1 MSAPQKKLTFM
12 ELTMATILNMV
23 GSSIILMP
31 TKLAEVGTMSI
42 FAWIVTIIG
51 STSVAYVFARCG
63 TLCRNNASGLG
74 GYSQYAFGRSGS
86 FLANYTYGVSLLIAN
101 LSIAVSVVGYGAMI
115 FDAQLSALEI
125 GFYSMALIW
134 LCTVINFP
142 GVRATG
148 RVSLFFAWSLIIPI
162 LFLCTAGWFWF
173 SADRFVAA
181 WNPHNMSYF
190 EGISTSL
197 SMTLWGFLGLESA
210 CANADRVDNPEKTVP
225 RAVLCATAAVALIY
239 IFSNNVAAGI
249 VDNAALASS
258 TAPFGLVFATMF
270 TPFIG
275 KCIMAVMALAEAG
288 ALMSWQFTLAEVFRG
303 SAREGYFPKCFAK
316 LSSRQVPVIGMII
329 IALLQSLLAVLTMS
343 PKLEEQFFILVDLA
357 VVTNLVP
364 FLFALAAI
372 NVMLD
377 REDLGVTVREQRLTM
392 ILSGIGSVYSLY
404 ALYASG
410 PTAMLWGGLAT
421 FAGIWFYGFT
431 SRVPNAAHKVITSQH
446 TIKN

>member
-1 MSAPQKKLTFM
+1 M

-42 FAWIVTIIG
+42 LAWIVTIIG

-63 TLCRNNASGLG
+63 TLCRNNAAGLG

-86 FLANYTYGVSLLIAN
+86 FMANYTYGVSLLIAN

-125 GFYSMALIW
+125 GFCSMALIW

-148 RVSLFFAWSLIIPI
+148 RVSHFFAWALILPI

-173 SADRFVAA
+173 SADRFIAA

-190 EGISTSL
+190 DGISASL

-210 CANADRVDNPEKTVP
+210 CANADRVENPEKTVP

-239 IFSNNVAAGI
+239 IFSNNIAAGI

-316 LSSRQVPVIGMII
+316 LSAKQVPVIGMII

-372 NVMLD
+372 NVMID
-377 REDLGVTVREQRLTM
+377 REGLGITQREQRLTVV
-392 ILSGIGSVYSLY
+392 LSGIGSLYSLY

-410 PTAMLWGGLAT
+410 PTAMFWGGLAT
-421 FAGIWFYGFT
+421 FAGIWFYGYA
-431 SRVPNAAHKVITSQH
+431 SRGRQAALQPEVVRSTRNDRH
-446 TIKN
+446 

>member
-1 MSAPQKKLTFM
+1 M

-63 TLCRNNASGLG
+63 TLCRNNAAGLG

-125 GFYSMALIW
+125 GFCSMALIW
-134 LCTVINFP
+134 LCTAINFP

-148 RVSLFFAWSLIIPI
+148 RVSHFFAWALIIPI

-173 SADRFVAA
+173 SADRFIAA

-190 EGISTSL
+190 DGISASL

-225 RAVLCATAAVALIY
+225 RAVLCSTAAVALIY
-239 IFSNNVAAGI
+239 IFSNNIAAGI

-329 IALLQSLLAVLTMS
+329 IAVLQSLLAVLTMS

-372 NVMLD
+372 NVMID
-377 REDLGVTVREQRLTM
+377 REGLGITQREQRLTV
-392 ILSGIGSVYSLY
+392 ILSGIGSLYSLY

-410 PTAMLWGGLAT
+410 PTAMFWGGLAT
-421 FAGIWFYGFT
+421 FAGIWFYGYA
-431 SRVPNAAHKVITSQH
+431 SSGRQAALQPEVVRSTR
-446 TIKN
+446 NDRR

>member
-1 MSAPQKKLTFM
+1 
-12 ELTMATILNMV
+12 MATILNMV

-125 GFYSMALIW
+125 GFCSMALIW

>member
-1 MSAPQKKLTFM
+1 MSAPKQKLTFL
-12 ELTMATILNMV
+12 ELTMATILNVV

-51 STSVAYVFARCG
+51 SASVAYVFARCG
-63 TLCRNNASGLG
+63 TLSRNAQAGLG

-86 FLANYTYGVSLLIAN
+86 FLANYTYGISLLIAN

-125 GFYSMALIW
+125 GLYSMGLIW
-134 LCTVINFP
+134 ICTVINFP

-148 RVSLFFAWSLIIPI
+148 HISHFFAWALILPI

-173 SADRFVAA
+173 ETERFVAA
-181 WNPHNMSYF
+181 WNPHGMSYF
-190 EGISTSL
+190 DGISAAL

-210 CANADRVDNPEKTVP
+210 CANADRVENPEKTVP
-225 RAVLCATAAVALIY
+225 KAVLCATAGVAVIY

-303 SAREGYFPKCFAK
+303 SALEGYFPKIFGK
-316 LSSRQVPVIGMII
+316 VSKKHVPIIGMII
-329 IALLQSLLAVLTMS
+329 IAVAQSLLSILTMN

-372 NVMLD
+372 NVMIDHEGLRISD
-377 REDLGVTVREQRLTM
+377 RELRITN
-392 ILSGIGSVYSLY
+392 ILAGIGSLYCLY

-410 PTAMLWGGLAT
+410 ATAMLWGGLVT
-421 FAGIWFYGFT
+421 FAGIWFYGYT
-431 SRVPNAAHKVITSQH
+431 HRRGAAAAVQT
-446 TIKN
+446 TN

>member
-1 MSAPQKKLTFM
+1 M

-190 EGISTSL
+190 EGISASL

-239 IFSNNVAAGI
+239 IFSNNIAAGI

-431 SRVPNAAHKVITSQH
+431 SRVPNAAHKVVTTQH
-446 TIKN
+446 TIKH

>member
-1 MSAPQKKLTFM
+1 M

-63 TLCRNNASGLG
+63 TLCRNNAAGLG

-86 FLANYTYGVSLLIAN
+86 FMANYTYGVSLLIAN

-125 GFYSMALIW
+125 GFCSMALIW
-134 LCTVINFP
+134 LCTAINFP

-148 RVSLFFAWSLIIPI
+148 HVSHFFAWALIIPI

-173 SADRFVAA
+173 SADRFIAA

-190 EGISTSL
+190 DGISASL

-225 RAVLCATAAVALIY
+225 RAVLCSTAAVALIY
-239 IFSNNVAAGI
+239 IFSNNIAAGI

-329 IALLQSLLAVLTMS
+329 IAVLQSLLAVLTMS

-372 NVMLD
+372 NVMID
-377 REDLGVTVREQRLTM
+377 REGLGITQREQRLTV
-392 ILSGIGSVYSLY
+392 ILSGIGSLYSLY

-410 PTAMLWGGLAT
+410 PTAMFWGGLAT
-421 FAGIWFYGFT
+421 FAGIWFYGYA
-431 SRVPNAAHKVITSQH
+431 SRGRQAALQPEVVRSTRIDR
-446 TIKN
+446 N

>member
-1 MSAPQKKLTFM
+1 MTAPQKKLTFL

-51 STSVAYVFARCG
+51 SASVAYVFARCG
-63 TLCRNNASGLG
+63 TLSRHREAGLG

-86 FLANYTYGVSLLIAN
+86 FLANYTYGISLLIAN

-115 FDAQLSALEI
+115 FDANLSALEI
-125 GFYSMALIW
+125 GLWSMGLIW
-134 LCTVINFP
+134 VCTVINFP

-148 RVSLFFAWSLIIPI
+148 HVSHFFAWALIIPI

-173 SADRFVAA
+173 SPDKFVAA
-181 WNPHNMSYF
+181 WNPHDMSYF
-190 EGISTSL
+190 DGICASL

-225 RAVLCATAAVALIY
+225 KAVLCATAGVALIY
-239 IFSNNVAAGI
+239 IFSNNIAAGI

-270 TPFIG
+270 TPFVG

-288 ALMSWQFTLAEVFRG
+288 ALMSWQFTLAEVFRS
-303 SAREGYFPKCFAK
+303 SAREGYFPKVFAK
-316 LSSRQVPVIGMII
+316 LSSKHVPVLGMLL
-329 IALLQSLLAVLTMS
+329 IALAQSLLSILTMS

-364 FLFALAAI
+364 FLLALAAI

-377 REDLGVTVREQRLTM
+377 REGMGITPKEQRFTM
-392 ILSGIGSVYSLY
+392 ILSGIGSIFCLY

-410 PTAMLWGGLAT
+410 PTAMFWGGLAT
-421 FAGIWFYGFT
+421 FAGIWFYGFASNKKPLNSLHT
-431 SRVPNAAHKVITSQH
+431 AA
-446 TIKN
+446 